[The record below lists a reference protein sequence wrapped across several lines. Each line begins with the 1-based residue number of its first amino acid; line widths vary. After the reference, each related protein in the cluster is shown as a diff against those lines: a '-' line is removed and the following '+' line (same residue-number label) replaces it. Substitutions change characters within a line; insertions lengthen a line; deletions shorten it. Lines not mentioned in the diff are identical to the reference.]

1 MSNKQINSTAG
12 AAINSFIEDAAKP
25 FLAQHPAPSL
35 AELERWR
42 LAKTQW
48 NQVRK
53 LQTRLSGWQRKSKM
67 VDGLTL
73 YYLEGGDP
81 RKPTVVLLHGFG
93 SNKEN
98 WLLMS
103 GFLKAKYHLVIP
115 DLPGYGE
122 SEFNPHKDY
131 RLSLQAERLSQLVSL
146 ITTRP
151 VHLVGNSMGG
161 ATAAV
166 WAAHFPQQVMT
177 ITLMNSAGLRGNKV
191 TQFETLLVE
200 GKNPLIPRSYK
211 EVAALFKLATY
222 QRPNLFS
229 WVITPI
235 IYRDFIHR
243 SIVNHRLFSDAIVVD
258 EGLISILE
266 DIQQPTLIMWGAEDA
281 ILDVSCAEEIK
292 TYLPEAEEVV
302 FPKVG
307 HLPMLEAPL
316 KTANALK
323 QFWKKNTISKP

>member
-1 MSNKQINSTAG
+1 MSNNAE
-12 AAINSFIEDAAKP
+12 AVINSFIEEVAKP
-25 FLAQHPAPSL
+25 FLALHPPPSL

-42 LAKTQW
+42 PAKTQW
-48 NQVRK
+48 NRVRK
-53 LQTRLSGWQRKSKM
+53 LQTRLSGLQRKKS
-67 VDGLTL
+67 VIDGLTL
-73 YYLEGGDP
+73 CYLEGGNP
-81 RKPTVVLLHGFG
+81 KKPTVVLLHGFG

-98 WLLMS
+98 WLFMS
-103 GFLKAKYHLVIP
+103 GFLTAKYHVIIP

-131 RLSLQAERLSQLVSL
+131 RLSLQAERLSKLLAS
-146 ITTRP
+146 ITSKP

-166 WAAHFPQQVMT
+166 WTAHFPQQVKS

-191 TQFETLLVE
+191 TPFETMLVE
-200 GKNPLIPRSYK
+200 GKNPLIPRSYA
-211 EVAALFKLATY
+211 EVSALFKLATY
-222 QRPNLFS
+222 QRPNVFS
-229 WVITPI
+229 WVVTPI

-266 DIQQPTLIMWGAEDA
+266 DVKRPTLIMWGADDA
-281 ILDVSCAEEIK
+281 ILDVSCTEVIK
-292 TYLPEAEEVV
+292 AYLPDAKEVI
-302 FPKVG
+302 FPKIG
-307 HLPMLEAPL
+307 HLPMFEAPI

-323 QFWKKNTISKP
+323 KFWQNHL